1 MTPKKGDAAL
11 AAALQDT
18 LGPGFKLDSRDM
30 DDIFKDMI
38 DEGDSKDENPADD
51 HLKQE
56 SECSISKYSLETSEC
71 TTIPS
76 NICSQSLPNQK
87 PIQVNNHQIVH
98 QQTGLNVI
106 AQRQPPSIGQQHPQ
120 TYATTEPT
128 NRTTTKSSASAVDD
142 VATKTVF
149 PSDSQSSWGN
159 SNPSVMNPSQSAQ
172 MPVRNYTIS
181 TAAPLHLGYSSTH
194 RAEIPPPQSTQ
205 KAQLMKWES
214 DEPLG
219 DQATIAMILYANKN
233 HPNLKVEY
241 PQWSD
246 LLQILRDLFSFQ
258 KHLRLL
264 LTKICIGKKYNNKDN
279 KMDHQKVE
287 DQQRLQVNGNHGPDI
302 IGDSSL
308 VPTSTP
314 ISQSVTVSA
323 KVHFSN
329 SSTSQESNNVTS
341 TKSSNFAILLQREK
355 SPATGVTTSRVW
367 VPEPGLPPSSN
378 HSNIQFRQPLPPRPG
393 MRVITPHH
401 FYPNVQQI
409 EQRTRMVASQ
419 QPMQH
424 MNTSQSPMQSLKQ
437 VGNNPEFLNQQQK
450 LILQTHQPLQKPTAN
465 NSPVGQ
471 SSPLLAQQLAG
482 TPPSSAPPLPSPT
495 GLSSV
500 APAPKTTSSS
510 DSCDSVKIKKSDDPN
525 KIEPLDRIDQEE
537 LGDFGVGEDDLLG
550 MEDEES
556 KEAAAIASAS
566 SPPEAD
572 PPSSTEVNLNS
583 LSSQSKKPH
592 SEPPPY
598 RGPPPP
604 YPGKLA
610 ASTAPKQSSLHFALA
625 DQFVILIPKQCLHVF
640 LCHTLTI
647 LKELF
652 WYRNS
657 HFLLEDLLEQEKR
670 EQLQQQPQK
679 SESGLPF
686 SSGEMNQGNNIPR
699 MLSPSQPQKTPT
711 TTAND
716 ETPADT

>member
-287 DQQRLQVNGNHGPDI
+287 DQQRLQ
-302 IGDSSL
+302 
-308 VPTSTP
+308 
-314 ISQSVTVSA
+314 
-323 KVHFSN
+323 
-329 SSTSQESNNVTS
+329 
-341 TKSSNFAILLQREK
+341 
-355 SPATGVTTSRVW
+355 
-367 VPEPGLPPSSN
+367 EPGLPPSSN